1 MPNGPA
7 CAQNSDHM
15 QIARCHYVHQ
25 LLRRCLIRCPDCVYI
40 RRHIRYVTRAPGPQP
55 GREMVAAGYCLYG
68 SSCSMVLSVGGQ
80 PAHFTLDP
88 SLGEFVLTS
97 PQLAVPRQG
106 SIYSV
111 NEGNA
116 SLWDAATAR
125 CAGMPLARVP
135 GHLQRCHKG

>member
-1 MPNGPA
+1 MTGHA
-7 CAQNSDHM
+7 GA
-15 QIARCHYVHQ
+15 
-25 LLRRCLIRCPDCVYI
+25 
-40 RRHIRYVTRAPGPQP
+40 QP

-68 SSCSMVLSVGGQ
+68 SSCSMVLSVGGE

-97 PQLAVPRQG
+97 PQLAVPPKG

-125 CAGMPLARVP
+125 WAGMPWRPPPRGFTGHAKACRALLACNRQAFMHLVP
-135 GHLQRCHKG
+135 KRKPMQGCMAGPRA